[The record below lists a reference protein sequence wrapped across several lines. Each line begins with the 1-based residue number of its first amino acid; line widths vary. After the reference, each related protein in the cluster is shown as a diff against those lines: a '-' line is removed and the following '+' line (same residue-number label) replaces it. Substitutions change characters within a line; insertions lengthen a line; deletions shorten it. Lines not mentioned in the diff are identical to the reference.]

1 VAPACGAVAWGC
13 RARQATQKFL
23 SLVVRQWRAGVV
35 RQGSGRPPGSEPR
48 GLGVIG
54 HGTVQA

>member
-1 VAPACGAVAWGC
+1 VRCGGVGC